1 MGRFCIWTQSAFEK
15 LDKLY
20 GTQKK
25 RSMLKKGYRLPRPM
39 MTNAD
44 VGRIINSDEVQRV
57 LRPKRLPIKH
67 PRLKKNPLKNDL
79 VMFRLNPYAKTLK
92 RKAIL
97 AGLKQKTKTVKPKET
112 AEEKDKPAEPK
123 KPEAAEAKKKVEKEA
138 PKK

>member
-1 MGRFCIWTQSAFEK
+1 
-15 LDKLY
+15 
-20 GTQKK
+20 
-25 RSMLKKGYRLPRPM
+25 M

-67 PRLKKNPLKNDL
+67 QRLKKNPLKNDL

-92 RKAIL
+92 RKALL
-97 AGLKQKTKTVKPKET
+97 AARKQKTKTIKPKET
-112 AEEKDKPAEPK
+112 AEKKDESADSK
-123 KPEAAEAKKKVEKEA
+123 KPEAADAKKKVEKEV

>member
-1 MGRFCIWTQSAFEK
+1 
-15 LDKLY
+15 
-20 GTQKK
+20 
-25 RSMLKKGYRLPRPM
+25 M